1 MTPGARRAR
10 RGVPNA
16 GPSARAPR
24 RRPDRSATYALT
36 GRVAWV
42 EPEGGLIVLRVDT
55 TNRRA
60 RILRGR
66 TLTVDLS
73 RARLRAPDRDEDGRR
88 TAADLLPGE
97 RVTVRTNLPRRLPWV
112 PQVVSAAS
120 LDVHDHGP

>member
-16 GPSARAPR
+16 GPSARRAR
-24 RRPDRSATYALT
+24 RRPDRSTTYALT

-42 EPEGGLIVLRVDT
+42 EPRGGLIVLRVDS

-60 RILRGR
+60 RVLRGR
-66 TLTVDLS
+66 TVTVDLT
-73 RARLRAPDRDEDGRR
+73 RARVRAPDRDQDGQH

-97 RVTVRTNLPRRLPWV
+97 RVTVRANLPRRLARV
-112 PQVVSAAS
+112 PQIVGAAS
-120 LDVHDHGP
+120 LDVHDHAP